1 MDSNFKNKEAYR
13 DQCQE
18 WVARLK
24 MCTITGKPGSV
35 EEVLKQIASKL
46 HVSEGYELYGED
58 DDDEQVSESDG

>member
-18 WVARLK
+18 WVARLH

-46 HVSEGYELYGED
+46 HVREGYELYGED
-58 DDDEQVSESDG
+58 DELL